1 MRRADRLF
9 EIVLLLRGRRL
20 LRARDLA
27 ARLEVSER
35 TVYRDIRDLM
45 ASGVPIEGEAGV
57 GYTLRR
63 EFDLPPLLFD
73 ETELEALALGA
84 RIVET
89 WADPRLARA
98 ARSALD
104 KVAAAV
110 PAELRGHLD
119 RVALLAPSAH
129 AAKPVTVDA
138 AALRRALRDRITIRF
153 YYEDA
158 AGRQT
163 FRCVRPLALCFYG
176 PVWLLIAWCELRCD
190 FRCFRLDRMC
200 CLDLLPDY
208 PFRTEAGKSLEDYMR
223 REQERGTWRPG
234 IC

>member
-20 LRARDLA
+20 LRARELA

-35 TVYRDIRDLM
+35 TIYRDIRDLM

-63 EFDLPPLLFD
+63 EFDLPPLLF
-73 ETELEALALGA
+73 EESELEALALGA

-98 ARSALD
+98 ARAALD
-104 KVAAAV
+104 KVAAVV
-110 PAELRGHLD
+110 PPGLRDHLD
-119 RVALLAPSAH
+119 RVALLAPSDH
-129 AAKPVTVDA
+129 TAKPVTIDA
-138 AALRRALRDRITIRF
+138 AALRQSMRDRITIRF
-153 YYEDA
+153 RYEDA
-158 AGRQT
+158 AGQQT
-163 FRCVRPLALCFYG
+163 YRCVRPLALCFYG

-200 CLDLLPDY
+200 ALELLEQH
-208 PFRTEAGKSLEDYMR
+208 PFRTEAGKSLEDYVR
-223 REQERGTWRPG
+223 RQQACGAWLPG